1 MDSIF
6 AIIAKKNKEEQTNG
20 NLFNLR
26 QGLFIK
32 IIDSIINKL
41 SAIVTVN
48 WESKYNSISKDNM
61 QIYQMKPQ
69 KVKVPNK

>member
-32 IIDSIINKL
+32 IIDRIINKL

-48 WESKYNSISKDNM
+48 WESKYNSISKVNM